1 MELIFGRQFG
11 TQIFDYIRNTKDKKH
26 VIYGLDADLII
37 IGLNN
42 LPDEQQDPMARWI
55 LEELQDEQKW
65 DTAFANSLPQLEQ
78 LAKKALKEHQNK

>member
-1 MELIFGRQFG
+1 MSCRTAKTQSSSQQKEYSITELLE
-11 TQIFDYIRNTKDKKH
+11 K
-26 VIYGLDADLII
+26 AI

>member
-1 MELIFGRQFG
+1 MTELLEKAI
-11 TQIFDYIRNTKDKKH
+11 IR
-26 VIYGLDADLII
+26 
-37 IGLNN
+37 LNN
-42 LPDEQQDPMARWI
+42 LPNEQQDPMARWI

>member
-1 MELIFGRQFG
+1 MTELLE
-11 TQIFDYIRNTKDKKH
+11 K
-26 VIYGLDADLII
+26 AI